1 MRNDNDGGQYFA
13 CVVDRRRADATLHL
27 QDCAWRISLLL
38 SCWGAVW
45 VSKFIYL
52 APQHKNCR
60 GFQVSLANDNAKR
73 AAIMKQK
80 KLIFLF
86 TAKKAAVC

>member
-1 MRNDNDGGQYFA
+1 MRNDDGGGQYFA
-13 CVVDRRRADATLHL
+13 CVADWRRADATLHL

-52 APQHKNCR
+52 ALLNESGCR
-60 GFQVSLANDNAKR
+60 LQVSQRNNTYKARSD
-73 AAIMKQK
+73 
-80 KLIFLF
+80 F
-86 TAKKAAVC
+86 TQN